1 MAVQLGYEN
10 HSKNFFQNQDRE
22 EKLWEMQA
30 AKAEKNKDLPEEH
43 HDTID
48 QGELYN
54 GMAIQLAWDEIE
66 THSPNWWKIQDEQEA
81 EYAAD
86 EQKEVDDS
94 KKLAIEM
101 MGMTAEQQAIA

>member
-1 MAVQLGYEN
+1 
-10 HSKNFFQNQDRE
+10 
-22 EKLWEMQA
+22 MQA
-30 AKAEKNKDLPEEH
+30 AKAEKNMDLPEEH

-81 EYAAD
+81 QYAAD

-101 MGMTAEQQAIA
+101 MGMTAEQQAIAQMPEIHHYNKDIDFDIYNGISLV